1 MNGKEMLES
10 MSYVDE
16 KYIADAEVRP
26 KGRLHWQPVAAAAAC
41 LALVLVGVGLMAP
54 GRENPMELA
63 AGPRQAA
70 VAQLEE
76 AAAVS
81 GDAITGGG
89 MPLVAAGPKSVA
101 LPDMTVTV
109 VAREGSTLHCTV
121 EASGDGAFQPGQEI
135 TVLLPQED
143 VEALPTR
150 LHIFY
155 TPAEAADTVTA
166 LSWEEAQDVPQE

>member
-10 MSYVDE
+10 LSYVDE

-70 VAQLEE
+70 AQLEE
-76 AAAVS
+76 AAVS
-81 GDAITGGG
+81 GDTADQG
-89 MPLVAAGPKSVA
+89 MPLMAAAPKSVA

-121 EASGDGAFQPGQEI
+121 ETSGDSAFQPGQEI

-143 VEALPTR
+143 VETLPTR

-155 TPAEAADTVTA
+155 TPAESADTVTA

>member
-54 GRENPMELA
+54 GRETPMELA

-70 VAQLEE
+70 AQLEE
-76 AAAVS
+76 AAVS
-81 GDAITGGG
+81 GDTADQG
-89 MPLVAAGPKSVA
+89 MPLMAATPESVA

-121 EASGDGAFQPGQEI
+121 ETSGDGAFQPGQEI

-143 VEALPTR
+143 VEALPSR

>member
-16 KYIADAEVRP
+16 KYIADAEVPP
-26 KGRLHWQPVAAAAAC
+26 KRRLHWQPVAAAAAC

-54 GRENPMELA
+54 GRETPMELA
-63 AGPRQAA
+63 AGPRQA

-81 GDAITGGG
+81 GDIADQG
-89 MPLVAAGPKSVA
+89 MPLMAAAPKSVA

-109 VAREGSTLHCTV
+109 VAREGSTLRCTV
-121 EASGDGAFQPGQEI
+121 EVSGDGAFQPGQEI

-143 VEALPTR
+143 VEALPSR

>member
-54 GRENPMELA
+54 GRETPMELA
-63 AGPRQAA
+63 AGPGQA

-81 GDAITGGG
+81 GDTADQG
-89 MPLVAAGPKSVA
+89 MPLMAAAPKSVA

-109 VAREGSTLHCTV
+109 VAREGSTLRCTV
-121 EASGDGAFQPGQEI
+121 EVSGDGAFQPGQEI

-143 VEALPTR
+143 AEALPPR

>member
-41 LALVLVGVGLMAP
+41 LALVLAGVGLMAP
-54 GRENPMELA
+54 GRETPMELA
-63 AGPRQAA
+63 AGPRQA

-76 AAAVS
+76 AAVS
-81 GDAITGGG
+81 GGTADQG
-89 MPLVAAGPKSVA
+89 MPLMAAAPKSVA

-143 VEALPTR
+143 VEALPSR

>member
-54 GRENPMELA
+54 GRETPMELA
-63 AGPRQAA
+63 AGPRQA

-76 AAAVS
+76 AAVS
-81 GDAITGGG
+81 GDIADQG
-89 MPLVAAGPKSVA
+89 MPLMAAAPKSVA

-109 VAREGSTLHCTV
+109 VAREGSTLRCTV
-121 EASGDGAFQPGQEI
+121 EVSGDGAFQPGQEI

-143 VEALPTR
+143 VEALPSR

>member
-54 GRENPMELA
+54 GRETPMELA

-70 VAQLEE
+70 AQLEE

-81 GDAITGGG
+81 GDTADQG
-89 MPLVAAGPKSVA
+89 MPLMAATLKGVA

-121 EASGDGAFQPGQEI
+121 ETSGDSAFQPGQEI

-143 VEALPTR
+143 VEALPSR

>member
-41 LALVLVGVGLMAP
+41 LALVLVGVGLMVP

-63 AGPRQAA
+63 AGPRQA

-81 GDAITGGG
+81 GDIADQG
-89 MPLVAAGPKSVA
+89 MPLMAAAPKSVA
-101 LPDMTVTV
+101 LPEMTVTV
-109 VAREGSTLHCTV
+109 VAREGGTLRCTV
-121 EASGDGAFQPGQEI
+121 ETSGDGAFQPGQEI
-135 TVLLPQED
+135 TVLLPQENA
-143 VEALPTR
+143 EALPTR

>member
-1 MNGKEMLES
+1 MNGKEILES

-41 LALVLVGVGLMAP
+41 LALVLAGVGLMAP

-70 VAQLEE
+70 AQLEE
-76 AAAVS
+76 AAVS
-81 GDAITGGG
+81 GDTADQG
-89 MPLVAAGPKSVA
+89 MPLMAAAPKSVA

-109 VAREGSTLHCTV
+109 VAREGSTLRCTV
-121 EASGDGAFQPGQEI
+121 ETSGDGAFQPGQEI

-143 VEALPTR
+143 VEALPSR

>member
-70 VAQLEE
+70 AKLEE
-76 AAAVS
+76 AAVS
-81 GDAITGGG
+81 GDTADQG
-89 MPLVAAGPKSVA
+89 MPLMAATPKNVA

-109 VAREGSTLHCTV
+109 VAREGSTLRCTV
-121 EASGDGAFQPGQEI
+121 EVSGDGAFQPGQEI

-143 VEALPTR
+143 VEALPSR

>member
-54 GRENPMELA
+54 GRETPMELA
-63 AGPRQAA
+63 AGPGQAA
-70 VAQLEE
+70 AQLEE
-76 AAAVS
+76 AAVS
-81 GDAITGGG
+81 GGTADQG
-89 MPLVAAGPKSVA
+89 MPLMAASKSVA

-121 EASGDGAFQPGQEI
+121 ETSGDGAFQPGQEI

-143 VEALPTR
+143 VEALPSR

-155 TPAEAADTVTA
+155 TPAEAADTVAA

>member
-16 KYIADAEVRP
+16 KYIADAEVPP
-26 KGRLHWQPVAAAAAC
+26 KRRLHWQPVAAAAAC

-54 GRENPMELA
+54 GREAPMELA
-63 AGPRQAA
+63 AGPRQA

-76 AAAVS
+76 AAVS
-81 GDAITGGG
+81 GDTADQG
-89 MPLVAAGPKSVA
+89 MPLMVAAPKSVA
-101 LPDMTVTV
+101 LPEMTVTV
-109 VAREGSTLHCTV
+109 VAREGSTLRCTV
-121 EASGDGAFQPGQEI
+121 EVSGDGAFQPGQEI

-150 LHIFY
+150 LHVFY

>member
-54 GRENPMELA
+54 GREAPMELA
-63 AGPRQAA
+63 AGPGQA

-76 AAAVS
+76 AAVS
-81 GDAITGGG
+81 GDTADQG
-89 MPLVAAGPKSVA
+89 MPLMAAAPKSVA

-109 VAREGSTLHCTV
+109 VTREGSTLHCTV
-121 EASGDGAFQPGQEI
+121 ETSGDGAFQPGQEI

-166 LSWEEAQDVPQE
+166 LSWEEAQDAPQE

>member
-1 MNGKEMLES
+1 MNGKEILES

-54 GRENPMELA
+54 GRETPMELA

-70 VAQLEE
+70 AQLEE
-76 AAAVS
+76 AVVS
-81 GDAITGGG
+81 GDTADQG
-89 MPLVAAGPKSVA
+89 MPLMAAAPKSVA

-121 EASGDGAFQPGQEI
+121 ETSGDGAFQPGQEI

-143 VEALPTR
+143 VEALPSR

>member
-10 MSYVDE
+10 LSYVDE

-70 VAQLEE
+70 AQLEE
-76 AAAVS
+76 AAVS
-81 GDAITGGG
+81 GDTADQG
-89 MPLVAAGPKSVA
+89 MPLMAAAPKSVA

-121 EASGDGAFQPGQEI
+121 ETSGDGAFQPGQEI

-143 VEALPTR
+143 AEALPSR

-155 TPAEAADTVTA
+155 TPAEAANTVTA

>member
-26 KGRLHWQPVAAAAAC
+26 KGRLRWQPVAAAAAC

-54 GRENPMELA
+54 GRETPMELA
-63 AGPRQAA
+63 AGPGQA

-81 GDAITGGG
+81 GDIADQG
-89 MPLVAAGPKSVA
+89 MPLMAAAAKSVA

-121 EASGDGAFQPGQEI
+121 ETSGDGAFQPGQEI

-143 VEALPTR
+143 VEALPSR

>member
-41 LALVLVGVGLMAP
+41 LALVLVGVGLMVP
-54 GRENPMELA
+54 GRETPMELA
-63 AGPRQAA
+63 AGPRQA

-81 GDAITGGG
+81 GDIADQG
-89 MPLVAAGPKSVA
+89 MPLMAAAPKSVA

-109 VAREGSTLHCTV
+109 VAREGSTLRCTV
-121 EASGDGAFQPGQEI
+121 EVSGDGAFQPGQEI

-143 VEALPTR
+143 VEALPSR

-166 LSWEEAQDVPQE
+166 LSWEEAQDAPQE

>member
-54 GRENPMELA
+54 GRETPMELA
-63 AGPRQAA
+63 AGPRQA

-76 AAAVS
+76 AAVS
-81 GDAITGGG
+81 GGTADQG
-89 MPLVAAGPKSVA
+89 MPLMAAAAKSVA

-109 VAREGSTLHCTV
+109 VAREGSTLRCTV
-121 EASGDGAFQPGQEI
+121 EVSGDGAFQPGQEI

>member
-70 VAQLEE
+70 AQLEE

-81 GDAITGGG
+81 GDTADQG
-89 MPLVAAGPKSVA
+89 MPLMAAAPKSVA

-121 EASGDGAFQPGQEI
+121 ETSGDGAFQPGQEI

-143 VEALPTR
+143 VEALPSR

>member
-54 GRENPMELA
+54 GREAPMELA
-63 AGPRQAA
+63 AGPRQA

-81 GDAITGGG
+81 GDIADQG
-89 MPLVAAGPKSVA
+89 MPLMAAAPKSVA

-143 VEALPTR
+143 VEALPSR

>member
-54 GRENPMELA
+54 GRETPMELA
-63 AGPRQAA
+63 AGPRQA

-76 AAAVS
+76 AAVS
-81 GDAITGGG
+81 GDTADQG
-89 MPLVAAGPKSVA
+89 MPLMAAAPKSVA

-109 VAREGSTLHCTV
+109 VAREGGTLHCIV
-121 EASGDGAFQPGQEI
+121 ETSGDGTFQPGQEI
-135 TVLLPQED
+135 TVLLPQE
-143 VEALPTR
+143 ETEELPTR

-155 TPAEAADTVTA
+155 TPEETADTVTA
-166 LSWEEAQDVPQE
+166 LAWEEAQDIPQE

>member
-1 MNGKEMLES
+1 
-10 MSYVDE
+10 
-16 KYIADAEVRP
+16 
-26 KGRLHWQPVAAAAAC
+26 
-41 LALVLVGVGLMAP
+41 
-54 GRENPMELA
+54 MELA

-70 VAQLEE
+70 AQLEE
-76 AAAVS
+76 AAVS
-81 GDAITGGG
+81 GDTADQG
-89 MPLVAAGPKSVA
+89 MPLMAAAPKSVA

-121 EASGDGAFQPGQEI
+121 ETSGDGAFQPGQEI

-143 VEALPTR
+143 AEALPTR

>member
-1 MNGKEMLES
+1 MNGKEILES

-26 KGRLHWQPVAAAAAC
+26 KGRLHWQPVAAAAC

-54 GRENPMELA
+54 GREAPMELA

-70 VAQLEE
+70 AQLEE
-76 AAAVS
+76 AAVS
-81 GDAITGGG
+81 GDTADQG
-89 MPLVAAGPKSVA
+89 MPLMAAAPKSVA

-143 VEALPTR
+143 VEALPSR

>member
-1 MNGKEMLES
+1 MNGKEILES

-54 GRENPMELA
+54 GREAPMELA
-63 AGPRQAA
+63 AGPRQA

-81 GDAITGGG
+81 GDIADQG
-89 MPLVAAGPKSVA
+89 MPLMAAAPKSVA

>member
-16 KYIADAEVRP
+16 KYIADAEIRP

-54 GRENPMELA
+54 GREAPMELA
-63 AGPRQAA
+63 AGPRQA

-76 AAAVS
+76 AAVS
-81 GDAITGGG
+81 GDTADQG
-89 MPLVAAGPKSVA
+89 MPLMAAAPKSVA

-109 VAREGSTLHCTV
+109 VAREGSTLRCTV

-143 VEALPTR
+143 VEALPSR

-155 TPAEAADTVTA
+155 TPAEAANTVTA

>member
-16 KYIADAEVRP
+16 KYIADAEARP

-54 GRENPMELA
+54 GRETPMELA
-63 AGPRQAA
+63 AGLRQA

-76 AAAVS
+76 AAVS
-81 GDAITGGG
+81 GDIADQG
-89 MPLVAAGPKSVA
+89 MPLMAAASKSVA

-109 VAREGSTLHCTV
+109 EAREGSTLHCTV

-166 LSWEEAQDVPQE
+166 LSWEEAPDVPQE

>member
-1 MNGKEMLES
+1 MNGKEILES

-70 VAQLEE
+70 AQLEE
-76 AAAVS
+76 AAVS
-81 GDAITGGG
+81 GDTADQG
-89 MPLVAAGPKSVA
+89 MPLMAAAPKSVA

-121 EASGDGAFQPGQEI
+121 ETSGDGAFQPGQEI

-143 VEALPTR
+143 VEALPSR

>member
-16 KYIADAEVRP
+16 KYIADAEARP

-54 GRENPMELA
+54 GREAPMELA
-63 AGPRQAA
+63 AGPRQA

-81 GDAITGGG
+81 GDTADQG
-89 MPLVAAGPKSVA
+89 MPLMAAAKSVA

-109 VAREGSTLHCTV
+109 VAREGGTLRCTV
-121 EASGDGAFQPGQEI
+121 EVSGDGAFQPGQEI

-143 VEALPTR
+143 VEALPPR

>member
-54 GRENPMELA
+54 GREAPMELA
-63 AGPRQAA
+63 AGPRQA

-81 GDAITGGG
+81 GDIADQG
-89 MPLVAAGPKSVA
+89 MPLMAAAPKSVA

>member
-54 GRENPMELA
+54 GRETPMELA
-63 AGPRQAA
+63 AGPRQA

-81 GDAITGGG
+81 GDIADQG
-89 MPLVAAGPKSVA
+89 MPLMAAAPKSVA

-109 VAREGSTLHCTV
+109 VAREGSTLRCTV

-143 VEALPTR
+143 VEALPSR

>member
-54 GRENPMELA
+54 GRETPMELA

-70 VAQLEE
+70 AQLEE
-76 AAAVS
+76 AAS
-81 GDAITGGG
+81 GDTADQG
-89 MPLVAAGPKSVA
+89 MPLMAAAPKSVA
-101 LPDMTVTV
+101 LPEMTVTV

-121 EASGDGAFQPGQEI
+121 ETSGDGAFQPGQEI

-143 VEALPTR
+143 AEALPTR

>member
-54 GRENPMELA
+54 GREAPMELA

-70 VAQLEE
+70 AQLEE
-76 AAAVS
+76 AAVS
-81 GDAITGGG
+81 GDTADQG
-89 MPLVAAGPKSVA
+89 MPLMAAAPESVA

-121 EASGDGAFQPGQEI
+121 ETSGDSAFQPGQEI

-143 VEALPTR
+143 AEALPTR

>member
-54 GRENPMELA
+54 GRETPMELA
-63 AGPRQAA
+63 AGPRQA

-76 AAAVS
+76 AAVS
-81 GDAITGGG
+81 GGTADQG
-89 MPLVAAGPKSVA
+89 MPQMAAAAKSVA

-121 EASGDGAFQPGQEI
+121 EVSGDGAFQPGQEI

-143 VEALPTR
+143 AEALPSR

>member
-1 MNGKEMLES
+1 MNGKEILES

-41 LALVLVGVGLMAP
+41 LALVLAGVGLMAP

-70 VAQLEE
+70 AQLEE
-76 AAAVS
+76 AAVS
-81 GDAITGGG
+81 GDTADQG
-89 MPLVAAGPKSVA
+89 MPLMAAAPKSVA

-109 VAREGSTLHCTV
+109 VAREGSTLRCTV
-121 EASGDGAFQPGQEI
+121 ETSGDGAFQPGQEI

>member
-54 GRENPMELA
+54 GRETPMELA

-70 VAQLEE
+70 AQLEE
-76 AAAVS
+76 AAVS
-81 GDAITGGG
+81 GGTADQG
-89 MPLVAAGPKSVA
+89 MPLMAAAAKSVA

-109 VAREGSTLHCTV
+109 VAREGSTLRCTV
-121 EASGDGAFQPGQEI
+121 EVSGDGAFQPGQEI

>member
-10 MSYVDE
+10 LSYVDE

-54 GRENPMELA
+54 GREAPMELA
-63 AGPRQAA
+63 AGPRQA

-81 GDAITGGG
+81 GDIADQG
-89 MPLVAAGPKSVA
+89 MPLMAAAPKSVA

-143 VEALPTR
+143 VEALPSR

>member
-10 MSYVDE
+10 MSYVNE

-54 GRENPMELA
+54 GRETPMELA
-63 AGPRQAA
+63 AGPGQA

-81 GDAITGGG
+81 GDIADQG
-89 MPLVAAGPKSVA
+89 MPLMAAAPKSVA

-109 VAREGSTLHCTV
+109 VAREGSTLRCTV
-121 EASGDGAFQPGQEI
+121 EVSGDGAFQPGQEI

-143 VEALPTR
+143 VEALPSR